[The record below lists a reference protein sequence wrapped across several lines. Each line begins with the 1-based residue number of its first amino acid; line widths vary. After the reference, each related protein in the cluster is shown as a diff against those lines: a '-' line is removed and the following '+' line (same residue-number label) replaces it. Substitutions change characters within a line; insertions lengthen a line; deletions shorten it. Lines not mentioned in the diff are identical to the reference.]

1 MAIQYGFYVNSDI
14 CTGCKAC
21 MTACMDRN
29 SLVDGQFIRKVYE
42 FGGGEYTFDENGAF
56 ASTAFAYYVSLT
68 CQQCDEAACVAQ
80 CPTGAMHKD
89 EDNVVRV
96 DTEVCIGC
104 GTCVEACPYHHPFVN
119 QETMK
124 STKCTLCT
132 DLADGIGE
140 PHPVC
145 AKACPQRAL
154 AFGDIEELRATYGDN
169 CAIAI
174 FGDETKPNVVINPS
188 RSAVL
193 GGELI
198 NPAEVGQAE
207 LAHL

>member
-89 EDNVVRV
+89 EDNIVRV

-154 AFGDIEELRATYGDN
+154 VFGDIEELRATYGDN
-169 CAIAI
+169 CTIAI
-174 FGDETKPNVVINPS
+174 FGDETKPNVVIDPS